1 MFNGKRNLINNLMG
15 AALCAVA
22 MGLPLSSC
30 NGLIY
35 DDLDP
40 CPYGVSLRF
49 VYDYNMEFANAF
61 PAQVDCLTLY
71 VYDGDGRYVTTRT
84 VTGPEL
90 RDEAYRMTLDLT
102 PGDYRFVA
110 YGGMACDESSFSM
123 VETPDFGS
131 LTGDR
136 RVLIDRSQV
145 NANVARQR
153 KLHDLFW
160 GELSLTSAYPQPEGT
175 VKMMKNTNNIRV
187 VLQQEFGGTV
197 DVDDFEFEI
206 TDNNALL
213 NYDNTLITD
222 NVLPLTYKPWTT
234 GQSQTGVSITGS
246 QVQPVPVIVAY
257 AEMSTSRLVE
267 KSNARLVIRRKADG
281 EAIVDFPLVKYLEL
295 LCSDY
300 YKEPPFSLT
309 TQEYLDRESS
319 YELFFFLR
327 PDNSWLDTRI
337 VINDWV
343 VRIND
348 IEV

>member
-1 MFNGKRNLINNLMG
+1 MFDRKRNLINNLVG
-15 AALCAVA
+15 AALCAASMGVA
-22 MGLPLSSC
+22 FSSC

-35 DDLDP
+35 DELEP

-61 PAQVDCLTLY
+61 PSQVDCLTLY
-71 VYDGDGRYVTTRT
+71 VYDGEGKYVTTRT

-110 YGGMACDESSFSM
+110 YGGMACGESTFSM

-131 LTGDR
+131 LDTDR
-136 RVLIDRSQV
+136 RVMIDRARV
-145 NANVARQR
+145 DAATPRQR
-153 KLHDLFW
+153 KLHDMFW
-160 GELSLTSAYPQPEGT
+160 GELALTAAYPQPEGT

-213 NYDNTLITD
+213 NYNNIPLTD
-222 NVLPLTYKPWTT
+222 NVQPLSYTPWTT

-246 QVQPVPVIVAY
+246 QVAPVPVIVAY
-257 AEMSTSRLVE
+257 AEMSTSRLME
-267 KSNARLVIRRKADG
+267 NSDAHLIIRRKADG
-281 EAIVDFPLVKYLEL
+281 EAIVDFPLVKYLDE

-300 YKEPPFSLT
+300 YKEPPFNLS
-309 TQEYLDRESS
+309 TQEFLDRESS

-327 PDNSWLDTRI
+327 PDNSWLNTKI

>member
-1 MFNGKRNLINNLMG
+1 MFEGKRNLIRNLMG
-15 AALCAVA
+15 AVVLAAS
-22 MGLPLSSC
+22 MGVSLSSC
-30 NGLIY
+30 DNLIY

-71 VYDGDGRYVTTRT
+71 VYDGDGKYLMTRT
-84 VTGPEL
+84 VTGDEL
-90 RDEAYRMTLDLT
+90 RDESYRMTLELT

-110 YGGMACDESSFSM
+110 YGGMACGEKSFSM
-123 VETPDFGS
+123 IETPDFGS
-131 LTGDR
+131 LYPDR
-136 RVLIDRSQV
+136 RVIIDRSQV
-145 NANVARQR
+145 TSATPRER

-160 GELSLTSAYPQPEGT
+160 GELSMKADYPQPEGT

-206 TDNNALL
+206 TDDNALF
-213 NYDNTLITD
+213 NYDNLPITGKE
-222 NVLPLTYKPWTT
+222 PMLTYTPWVT
-234 GQSQTGVSITGS
+234 GQRQTGVSITGS
-246 QVQPVPVIVAY
+246 TVTPVPVVVAY
-257 AEMSTSRLVE
+257 AEMSTSRLME
-267 KSNARLVIRRKADG
+267 KGSTRLLIRRKADG
-281 EAIVDFPLVKYLEL
+281 VTIVDLPLVKYLDL

-300 YKEPPFSLT
+300 YKEPPFALS

>member
-110 YGGMACDESSFSM
+110 YGGMACDKSSFSM

-145 NANVARQR
+145 NATVARQR

-222 NVLPLTYKPWTT
+222 NVLPLTYTPWTT

-267 KSNARLVIRRKADG
+267 KSSARLVI
-281 EAIVDFPLVKYLEL
+281 
-295 LCSDY
+295 
-300 YKEPPFSLT
+300 
-309 TQEYLDRESS
+309 
-319 YELFFFLR
+319 
-327 PDNSWLDTRI
+327 
-337 VINDWV
+337 
-343 VRIND
+343 
-348 IEV
+348 